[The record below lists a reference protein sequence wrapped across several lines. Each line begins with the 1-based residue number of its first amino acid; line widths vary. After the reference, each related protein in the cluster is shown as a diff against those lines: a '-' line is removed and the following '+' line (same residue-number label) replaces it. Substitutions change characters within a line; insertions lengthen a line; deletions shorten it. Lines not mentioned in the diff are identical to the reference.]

1 MQNFL
6 LFISKLL
13 IALFLIRFHANLYTN
28 RYRLGF
34 NPLAPQLNR
43 HTDPLVLPFRKLLPP
58 SRYDFGALAVAGIIA
73 LAISLVFTA
82 AIHASFGVFIAL
94 FLTLI
99 INTWLNTIFYAILII
114 VIGSWLQTDPRQPV
128 MQIALACTDWL
139 LAPLR
144 RIIPPVG
151 MIDFTPMAALFVLYL
166 AQSGINR
173 LLLGGLIS

>member
-1 MQNFL
+1 MQNIL

-13 IALFLIRFHANLYTN
+13 IALFLIRFHANLYH
-28 RYRLGF
+28 LGF
-34 NPLAPQLNR
+34 NPLAQQLNR

-151 MIDFTPMAALFVLYL
+151 MIDFTPMAALFILYL

-173 LLLGGLIS
+173 LLLGGLIG

>member
-1 MQNFL
+1 MQNIL
-6 LFISKLL
+6 IFISKLL
-13 IALFLIRFHANLYTN
+13 IALFLIRFHANLYH
-28 RYRLGF
+28 LGF
-34 NPLAPQLNR
+34 NPLAQQLNR

-82 AIHASFGVFIAL
+82 AIHAAFGVFIAL

-139 LAPLR
+139 MAPLR
-144 RIIPPVG
+144 RIIPPIG

>member
-1 MQNFL
+1 MPQII
-6 LFISKLL
+6 LFISKLI

-34 NPLAPQLNR
+34 NPLAQQLNR
-43 HTDPLVLPFRKLLPP
+43 YTDPLVLPFRKLLPP
-58 SRYDFGALAVAGIIA
+58 SRYDLGALAVAGIVA
-73 LAISLVFTA
+73 AAISLIFTA
-82 AIHASFGVFIAL
+82 ATHASFGVFIAL
-94 FLTLI
+94 CLVLI
-99 INTWLNTIFYAILII
+99 ITTWLNTIFYAILII

-128 MQIALACTDWL
+128 MQIALACADWL

-151 MIDFTPMAALFVLYL
+151 MLDFTPMAALFILYL

-173 LLLGGLIS
+173 LLLGGISG

>member
-1 MQNFL
+1 MQNIL

-13 IALFLIRFHANLYTN
+13 IALFLIRFHANLYH
-28 RYRLGF
+28 LGF
-34 NPLAPQLNR
+34 NPLAQQLNR

-151 MIDFTPMAALFVLYL
+151 MIDFTPMAALFILYL

>member
-1 MQNFL
+1 MQDL
-6 LFISKLL
+6 IIILGKLA
-13 IALFLIRFHANLYTN
+13 IALFLIRFHANLY
-28 RYRLGF
+28 RLGF
-34 NPLAPQLNR
+34 NPLAQQLNR

-128 MQIALACTDWL
+128 MQIALACADWL
-139 LAPLR
+139 MAPLR

-151 MIDFTPMAALFVLYL
+151 MIDFTPMAALFILYL

-173 LLLGGLIS
+173 LLLGELIG

>member
-1 MQNFL
+1 MQNIL

-13 IALFLIRFHANLYTN
+13 IALFLIRFHANLY
-28 RYRLGF
+28 RLGF
-34 NPLAPQLNR
+34 NPLAQQLNR

-82 AIHASFGVFIAL
+82 AIYATFGVFIAL

-99 INTWLNTIFYAILII
+99 INTWLNTLFYAILII

-128 MQIALACTDWL
+128 MQIALACADWL
-139 LAPLR
+139 MAPLR

-151 MIDFTPMAALFVLYL
+151 MIDFTPMAALFILYL

-173 LLLGGLIS
+173 LLLGGLIG

>member
-1 MQNFL
+1 MQNIL

-13 IALFLIRFHANLYTN
+13 IALFLIRFHANLY
-28 RYRLGF
+28 RLGF
-34 NPLAPQLNR
+34 NPLAQQLNR
-43 HTDPLVLPFRKLLPP
+43 HTAPLVRPFRKLLPP
-58 SRYDFGALAVAGIIA
+58 SRYDFGARAVAGIIA

-139 LAPLR
+139 MAPLR
-144 RIIPPVG
+144 RIIPPIG

-173 LLLGGLIS
+173 LLLGGLIG

>member
-1 MQNFL
+1 MQDL
-6 LFISKLL
+6 IIILGKLA
-13 IALFLIRFHANLYTN
+13 IALFLIRFHANLY
-28 RYRLGF
+28 RLGF
-34 NPLAPQLNR
+34 NPLAQQLNR
-43 HTDPLVLPFRKLLPP
+43 HTNPLVLPFRKLLPP

-99 INTWLNTIFYAILII
+99 INTWLNTLFYAILIV

-128 MQIALACTDWL
+128 MQIALACADWL
-139 LAPLR
+139 MAPLR

-151 MIDFTPMAALFVLYL
+151 MIDFTPMAALFILYL

-173 LLLGGLIS
+173 LLLGGLIG

>member
-1 MQNFL
+1 MQNIL

-13 IALFLIRFHANLYTN
+13 IALFLIRFHANLY
-28 RYRLGF
+28 RLGF
-34 NPLAPQLNR
+34 NPLAQQLNR

-82 AIHASFGVFIAL
+82 AIHATFGVFIAL

-99 INTWLNTIFYAILII
+99 INTWLNTLFYAILII

-128 MQIALACTDWL
+128 MQIALACADWL
-139 LAPLR
+139 MAPLR
-144 RIIPPVG
+144 HIIPPVG
-151 MIDFTPMAALFVLYL
+151 MIDFTPMAALFILYL
-166 AQSGINR
+166 AQSSINR
-173 LLLGGLIS
+173 LLLGGLIG

>member
-1 MQNFL
+1 MQNIL

-13 IALFLIRFHANLYTN
+13 IALFLIRFHANLYH
-28 RYRLGF
+28 LGF
-34 NPLAPQLNR
+34 NPLAQQLNR

-151 MIDFTPMAALFVLYL
+151 MIDFTPMAALFILYL

-173 LLLGGLIS
+173 LLLGGLLG

>member
-13 IALFLIRFHANLYTN
+13 IALFLIRFHANLYH
-28 RYRLGF
+28 LGF
-34 NPLAPQLNR
+34 NPLAQQLNR

>member
-13 IALFLIRFHANLYTN
+13 IALFLIRFHANLY
-28 RYRLGF
+28 RLGF
-34 NPLAPQLNR
+34 NPLAQQLNR

-151 MIDFTPMAALFVLYL
+151 MIDFTPMAALFILYL

-173 LLLGGLIS
+173 LLLGGLIG

>member
-1 MQNFL
+1 MQSP
-6 LFISKLL
+6 LFYISELL
-13 IALFLIRFHANLYTN
+13 IALFLIRFHANLY
-28 RYRLGF
+28 RLGF
-34 NPLAPQLNR
+34 NPLAQQLNR
-43 HTDPLVLPFRKLLPP
+43 HTDPLVLLFRKLLPP

-82 AIHASFGVFIAL
+82 AIHATFGVFIAL

-99 INTWLNTIFYAILII
+99 INTWLNTLFYAILII

-128 MQIALACTDWL
+128 MQIALACADWL
-139 LAPLR
+139 MAPLR

-151 MIDFTPMAALFVLYL
+151 MIDFTPMAALFILYL

-173 LLLGGLIS
+173 LLLGGLIG

>member
-1 MQNFL
+1 MQNIL
-6 LFISKLL
+6 IFISKLL
-13 IALFLIRFHANLYTN
+13 IALFLIRFHAN

-34 NPLAPQLNR
+34 NPLAQQLNR

-139 LAPLR
+139 MAPLR
-144 RIIPPVG
+144 RIIPPIG

-173 LLLGGLIS
+173 LLLGGLIG

>member
-1 MQNFL
+1 MQNIL
-6 LFISKLL
+6 IFISKLL
-13 IALFLIRFHANLYTN
+13 IALFLIRFHANLY
-28 RYRLGF
+28 RLGF
-34 NPLAPQLNR
+34 NPLAQQLNR

-82 AIHASFGVFIAL
+82 AIHATFGVFIAL

-99 INTWLNTIFYAILII
+99 INTWLNTLFYAILII

-128 MQIALACTDWL
+128 MQIALACADWL
-139 LAPLR
+139 MAPLR

-151 MIDFTPMAALFVLYL
+151 MIDFTPMAALFILYL
-166 AQSGINR
+166 AQSSINR
-173 LLLGGLIS
+173 LLLGGLIG

>member
-1 MQNFL
+1 MQNIL

-13 IALFLIRFHANLYTN
+13 IALFLIRFHANLY
-28 RYRLGF
+28 RLGF
-34 NPLAPQLNR
+34 NPLAQQLNR

-58 SRYDFGALAVAGIIA
+58 SRYDFGALAVAGI
-73 LAISLVFTA
+73 
-82 AIHASFGVFIAL
+82 IAL

-128 MQIALACTDWL
+128 MQIALACADWL
-139 LAPLR
+139 MAPLR
-144 RIIPPVG
+144 RIIPPIG

-173 LLLGGLIS
+173 LLLGGLIG

>member
-1 MQNFL
+1 MQNIL

-13 IALFLIRFHANLYTN
+13 IALFLIRFHANLY
-28 RYRLGF
+28 RLGF
-34 NPLAPQLNR
+34 NPLAQQLNR

-82 AIHASFGVFIAL
+82 AIHATFGVFIAL

-99 INTWLNTIFYAILII
+99 INTWLNTLFYAILII

-128 MQIALACTDWL
+128 MQIALACADWL
-139 LAPLR
+139 MAPLR

-151 MIDFTPMAALFVLYL
+151 MIDFTPMAALFILYL
-166 AQSGINR
+166 AQSSINR
-173 LLLGGLIS
+173 LLLGGLIG

>member
-13 IALFLIRFHANLYTN
+13 IALFLIRFHANLN
-28 RYRLGF
+28 HQGF
-34 NPLAPQLNR
+34 NPLAQQLNR

-151 MIDFTPMAALFVLYL
+151 MIDFTPMAALFILYL

-173 LLLGGLIS
+173 LLLGGLIG

>member
-1 MQNFL
+1 MQNIL
-6 LFISKLL
+6 IFISKLL
-13 IALFLIRFHANLYTN
+13 IALFLIRFHANLYH
-28 RYRLGF
+28 LGF
-34 NPLAPQLNR
+34 NPLAQQLNR
-43 HTDPLVLPFRKLLPP
+43 HTDPLVLPFHKLLPP

-82 AIHASFGVFIAL
+82 AIHATFGVFIAL
-94 FLTLI
+94 CLVLI
-99 INTWLNTIFYAILII
+99 ITTWLNTIFYAILII

-128 MQIALACTDWL
+128 MQIALACADWL

-151 MIDFTPMAALFVLYL
+151 MLDFTPMAALFILYL

-173 LLLGGLIS
+173 LLLGGISG

>member
-1 MQNFL
+1 MQDL
-6 LFISKLL
+6 IIILGKLA
-13 IALFLIRFHANLYTN
+13 IALFLIRFHANLY
-28 RYRLGF
+28 RLGF
-34 NPLAPQLNR
+34 NPLAQQLNR
-43 HTDPLVLPFRKLLPP
+43 HTNPLVLPFRKLLPP

-82 AIHASFGVFIAL
+82 AIHATFGVFIAL

-99 INTWLNTIFYAILII
+99 INTWLNTLFYAILIV

-128 MQIALACTDWL
+128 MQIALACADWL
-139 LAPLR
+139 MAPLR

-151 MIDFTPMAALFVLYL
+151 MIDFIPMAALFILYL

-173 LLLGGLIS
+173 LLLGGLIG

>member
-1 MQNFL
+1 MQNIL
-6 LFISKLL
+6 IFISKLL
-13 IALFLIRFHANLYTN
+13 IALFLIRFHANLYH
-28 RYRLGF
+28 LGF
-34 NPLAPQLNR
+34 NPLAQQLNR

-82 AIHASFGVFIAL
+82 AIHAAFGVFIAL

-151 MIDFTPMAALFVLYL
+151 MIDFTPMAALFILYL

-173 LLLGGLIS
+173 LLLGGLIG

>member
-1 MQNFL
+1 MQNIL

-13 IALFLIRFHANLYTN
+13 IALFLIRFHANLYH
-28 RYRLGF
+28 LGF
-34 NPLAPQLNR
+34 NPLAQQLNR

-82 AIHASFGVFIAL
+82 AIHAAFGVFIAL

-139 LAPLR
+139 MAPLR
-144 RIIPPVG
+144 RIIPPIG

>member
-1 MQNFL
+1 MQNIL

-13 IALFLIRFHANLYTN
+13 IALFLIRFHANLY
-28 RYRLGF
+28 RLGF
-34 NPLAPQLNR
+34 NPLAQQLNR

-82 AIHASFGVFIAL
+82 AIYATFGVFIAL

-99 INTWLNTIFYAILII
+99 INTWLNTLFYAILII

-139 LAPLR
+139 MAPLR
-144 RIIPPVG
+144 RIIPPIG